1 MYWTLQPYWPVDSR
15 KTLLGSAYR
24 SGWVVFC
31 RVSPEVIIPRWKAQI
46 LKFLWQV
53 RRVKENSHI
62 EWQGYFHFLLWYTG
76 PDICNKKFLSTSVLL
91 GILSSNVENGYNLIN
106 SPMHAREAGLNF
118 IFDDDEMDVGDDGIQ
133 NVVKISVRN
142 EVLPSVSIQGTYVT
156 LTLAWIVLSGG
167 MS

>member
-1 MYWTLQPYWPVDSR
+1 
-15 KTLLGSAYR
+15 
-24 SGWVVFC
+24 
-31 RVSPEVIIPRWKAQI
+31 
-46 LKFLWQV
+46 
-53 RRVKENSHI
+53 
-62 EWQGYFHFLLWYTG
+62 
-76 PDICNKKFLSTSVLL
+76 LSTSVLL

-156 LTLAWIVLSGG
+156 LTLA
-167 MS
+167 